1 MNEINII
8 LGLTYICIFLAC
20 VLTSIPLL
28 KRKIKMNYIYG
39 IKIKKAYSSEQNWY
53 KINEYGAKR
62 IILWSPI
69 FLIFAIFGFF
79 IEFGANYEFILIFA
93 IAPICVLIIPIIEIF
108 KFAKKL

>member
-8 LGLTYICIFLAC
+8 LGITYISIYLAC

-39 IKIKKAYSSEQNWY
+39 IKIKKAYSSEENWY

-62 IILWSPI
+62 ILLWSPI
-69 FLIFAIFGFF
+69 FLIIAIFGFF
-79 IEFGANYEFILIFA
+79 IEFGLNYELIMIYA
-93 IAPICVLIIPIIEIF
+93 LVPICLLIIPIIEIF
-108 KFAKKL
+108 RYAKKI